1 MNKLPSNSGCILPK
15 LLSLPCSAENRL
27 FSQLLENLWSSY
39 CHAAHRGGSHCL
51 THAALDGVI
60 YPCQTILCCPS
71 KAHRI
76 RGLTLYTTAFLRTG
90 FTAPQSFLQLFSHA
104 SHFLP
109 HPHHWVSFISERN
122 DSYTKVGEWLVKN
135 KRKALLCVQLIIQEA
150 AFLEVL
156 C

>member
-27 FSQLLENLWSSY
+27 FSQLLENLRSSY

-51 THAALDGVI
+51 IHAALDGVI
-60 YPCQTILCCPS
+60 YPCQTILCCLS

-90 FTAPQSFLQLFSHA
+90 FTAPQSFLQLFFSRI
-104 SHFLP
+104 SFSPSSSSLSFLHF
-109 HPHHWVSFISERN
+109 WN